1 MFKPPGL
8 ESLISS
14 FPFEFAVCTYLN
26 RPTLEAGDVK
36 EWRFVLLA
44 FVLLL
49 DLPLLGLQVQ
59 DSPSLKQQIT
69 FQILLWRSLVVPAD
83 GRGWPTDKMFLEIYF
98 NCHQTGSC
106 VLLCMF

>member
-14 FPFEFAVCTYLN
+14 FPFEFAPTHLN

-69 FQILLWRSLVVPAD
+69 FQILLW
-83 GRGWPTDKMFLEIYF
+83 
-98 NCHQTGSC
+98 Q
-106 VLLCMF
+106 